1 MSHLHQS
8 MLDEFAYAI
17 KHFVPTLPEEV
28 KADAERV
35 LESLSQNPDADEPV
49 ILKAFYEIG
58 VQEYPHRHAYEELTS
73 SSAAEQMN
81 KMVLAHVEDPVRDMI
96 KPHLD
101 SGVGLTEL
109 VQSDVF
115 EKELSAEQRYQVEDG
130 IMVAKSKLAE
140 SLKGE
145 VSDHAEAYQD
155 LLKKWQEHTEEI
167 QIKIEE
173 LEKYAEGGT
182 ETQQEEIHGKAERY
196 REGFILTE
204 TDPDLEEIKKEI
216 EYWQDLFA
224 NEEE

>member
-1 MSHLHQS
+1 
-8 MLDEFAYAI
+8 MLDEFAFAI
-17 KHFVPTLPEEV
+17 RHFVPTLPEEV

-35 LESLSQNPDADEPV
+35 LESLTQNPDADEP
-49 ILKAFYEIG
+49 IIKKAFHDIG
-58 VQEYPHRHAYEELTS
+58 IQEYPHRHAYDELTS
-73 SSAAEQMN
+73 TSAADQMK
-81 KMVLAHVEDPVRDMI
+81 KMVLSHVEDPVRDMI

-101 SGVGLTEL
+101 AGVGLTEL
-109 VQSDVF
+109 VRSDVF

-130 IMVAKSKLAE
+130 IMVAKSKLAD

-145 VSDHAEAYQD
+145 VNDNAEAYQD
-155 LLKKWQEHTEEI
+155 LLKKWQDHTEEI

-182 ETQQEEIHGKAERY
+182 ESQQEEIRAKAERY

-216 EYWQDLFA
+216 EYWQETFA
-224 NEEE
+224 KDGENE